1 MRRLGLFPLALAIA
15 GALPT
20 PGLAKGLDDTPDSDK
35 ERAPA
40 PEGVEPV
47 IELDKS
53 DPTYVSG
60 LNANRVVRDC
70 LVGIAMR
77 KRGLVEK
84 HYLSPKTVDDGRN

>member
-1 MRRLGLFPLALAIA
+1 MARLWISVLVLAIA
-15 GALPT
+15 GSFST
-20 PGLAKGLDDTPDSDK
+20 PGLAQIDDTPDNDK

-47 IELDKS
+47 IELNKA

-60 LNANRVVRDC
+60 LNANRIVREC

-77 KRGLVEK
+77 KKGLTEK
-84 HYLSPKTVDDGRN
+84 HYLSPKTVDDGKD